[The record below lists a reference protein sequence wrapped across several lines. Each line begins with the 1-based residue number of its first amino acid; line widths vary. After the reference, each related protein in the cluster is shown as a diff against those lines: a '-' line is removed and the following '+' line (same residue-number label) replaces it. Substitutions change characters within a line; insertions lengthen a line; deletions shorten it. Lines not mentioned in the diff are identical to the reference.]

1 LEGHTPIVLPT
12 VRVMCHLTEP
22 VTLLH
27 TQAILMVLMALV
39 EDLAG
44 AEDLAEVEDLA
55 EAEDLAE
62 EDGDKLYNETLRAVL
77 VCAKIAFLWSKSNI
91 KMQYCDPHSIEM
103 RYCYNY
109 P

>member
-44 AEDLAEVEDLA
+44 AEDLAE
-55 EAEDLAE
+55 
-62 EDGDKLYNETLRAVL
+62 EDGDTLYNETLRAVL
-77 VCAKIAFLWSKSNI
+77 DNLPRLLSYGLKAI
-91 KMQYCDPHSIEM
+91 
-103 RYCYNY
+103 
-109 P
+109 